1 MKWPKRD
8 GGEGRH
14 RLGDYQPPSEPGGE
28 EAVDAEYSG
37 TFEKLG
43 RITARLPWLM
53 IALWVAAAA
62 FVPMLSP
69 TLNEMVQRAPVSVL
83 PPNAPSTVT
92 AKEITEA
99 FRESGSENV
108 MLVVLTDEKG
118 LQPADEKT
126 YAKLVKALRSDTE
139 NVVMVQDFVTT
150 PPLREVLTSKD
161 NQAWMIPVGLAGDIG
176 SPQSFSAFTEV
187 SKVAREEV
195 AGSSLTLNLTG
206 PAATVADLTVSGEK
220 DRITIEIAT
229 VVLILT
235 ILLVIYRNP
244 ITMFLPL
251 LTIGVSLLTA
261 QGVVAFMANS
271 AGLSISSQTIVFLTA
286 MMFGAGTDYA
296 VFLIGRYHD
305 YVRKGYESTVAVV
318 KAMASIGKVIAASAA
333 TVAVTFLGMVFTR
346 LPIFATVGIPLAVS
360 IAIAFVAAVTFLPAL
375 LTIAGRRSWIKP
387 RRELSHRFWLR
398 SGIRIVRHPKSNLA
412 MSLALLIAL
421 ASCTAF
427 VKYNYDD
434 RKALPPDADS
444 SIGYAALDKHF
455 PLNQTIPQYLFIES
469 PNDLRTPEALAALE
483 QMAQRVSQLPGVA
496 IVRGLTRPTGE
507 SLEQAR
513 LSYQAGEV
521 GSRLGDVS
529 SQIQGRTSELDLLDA
544 GADQLATSLAMIRGQ
559 VTQAISTVRGLLG
572 ALSAMET
579 QFGGSTT
586 FDDIENSAKLL
597 EGMHALGAAMGQNL
611 ANIAE
616 VFDAA
621 GPVLNALEG
630 NPVCDR
636 DPACVAARENLR
648 QTLNAV
654 SDGTFEKILG
664 LGEQLQETQPDQSLQ
679 ATADALRNALDTANN
694 ALQSAGLGST
704 SEIESQLAVIE
715 QGADQLAQASRQIAD
730 GVGLLVDSTKQ
741 IGSGLRE
748 ASDFLLTM
756 KTDARKEP
764 MAGFYIP
771 PQILAGDE
779 FRKAAAAFIAPDGRA
794 VRYLVQNEI
803 NPFSTEAMD
812 LVNKITQTAK
822 EAMPNTPLAG
832 STASMAG
839 FPVMLRDIRD
849 YYNHDIRL
857 IIGLTVLV
865 VLLILIIL
873 LRAIVAPLYLIASV
887 IISYLS
893 ALGIGVLM
901 FQFVLGQ
908 ELHWSIPGL
917 TFIILVA
924 VGADYNLLLI
934 SRIKDESPHGLR
946 LGVIRTV
953 GSTGGVITAAGL
965 IFAAS
970 MFGLLFA
977 SISTLVQAGFVVGV
991 GILLDTFIVRTVTVP
1006 AITTLVGDANWWPSR
1021 LKRDPPVRRPP
1032 KPAAEL
1038 VPVGA
1043 PAEDET
1049 PDTEPDMDDK
1059 SPT

>member
-1 MKWPKRD
+1 MPNSD
-8 GGEGRH
+8 T
-14 RLGDYQPPSEPGGE
+14 DFDP
-28 EAVDAEYSG
+28 EYSG
-37 TFEKLG
+37 FFERLG
-43 RITARLPWLM
+43 KITARWPWLI
-53 IALWVAAAA
+53 IAFWLAAAA
-62 FVPMLSP
+62 FIPMLSP
-69 TLNEMVQRAPVSVL
+69 SLNEMVQRQPVSVL
-83 PPNAPSTVT
+83 PANAPSTVT
-92 AKEITEA
+92 AREITEA
-99 FRESGSENV
+99 FKESGSENV
-108 MLVVLTDEKG
+108 MLVLLTDERG
-118 LQPADEKT
+118 LQPADEET
-126 YAKLVKALRSDTE
+126 YRKIATALRADTQ

-161 NQAWMIPVGLAGDIG
+161 NKAWMIPVGLAGDIG
-176 SPQSFSAFTEV
+176 SPQSFASFTKVSEIVKSNVEGSA
-187 SKVAREEV
+187 
-195 AGSSLTLNLTG
+195 LTLNLTG

-220 DRITIEIAT
+220 DRVTIEIAT
-229 VVLILT
+229 VGLILL

-244 ITMFLPL
+244 ITMLLPL
-251 LTIGVSLLTA
+251 LTIGVSLQAA
-261 QGVVAFMANS
+261 QGVVAALANS
-271 AGLSISSQTIVFLTA
+271 GGLSISSQTIVFLTA

-305 YVRKGYESTVAVV
+305 YVRMGNDSTAAVV
-318 KAMASIGKVIAASAA
+318 KSMASIGKVIAASAA

-346 LPIFATVGIPLAVS
+346 LPIFATVGVPLAIA

-375 LTIAGRRSWIKP
+375 LTLAGRRSWIKP
-387 RRELSHRFWLR
+387 RRELTTRFWRR
-398 SGIRIVRHPKSNLA
+398 SGIRIVRRPATNLA
-412 MSLALLIAL
+412 VSLAILIAL
-421 ASCTAF
+421 ASCTAL
-427 VKYNYDD
+427 VRYNYDD
-434 RKALPPDADS
+434 RRALPQDADS
-444 SIGYAALDKHF
+444 SIGYAALDRHF

-496 IVRGLTRPTGE
+496 MVRGLTRPTGE

-529 SQIQGRTSELDLLDA
+529 TQIQERTGELDLLDS
-544 GADQLATSLAMIRGQ
+544 GANQLATSLGMIRGQ
-559 VTQAISTVRGLLG
+559 VGQAIVTVRGLLG
-572 ALSAMET
+572 ALDAMQS
-579 QFGGSTT
+579 QFGGDKT
-586 FDDIENSAKLL
+586 FNDIDNSAKLL
-597 EGMHALGAAMGQNL
+597 DGMHALGAAIGQNL
-611 ANIAE
+611 ENIGG
-616 VFDAA
+616 VFNAA
-621 GPVLNALEG
+621 GPVVKALDG
-630 NPVCDR
+630 NPVCDA
-636 DPACVAARENLR
+636 DQACVAARDNLHQMLEAR
-648 QTLNAV
+648 D
-654 SDGTFEKILG
+654 DGTFDKIIELG
-664 LGEQLQETQPDQSLQ
+664 QQLQ
-679 ATADALRNALDTANN
+679 ATESTQTLESTANTLRNALNSATS

-704 SEIESQLAVIE
+704 GAVESQLSVLQ
-715 QGADQLAQASRQIAD
+715 QGADQLAIASRQIAD

-748 ASDFLLTM
+748 ASAFLLTM
-756 KTDARKEP
+756 KADAPKEP

-812 LVNKITQTAK
+812 LVNKVIQTAS
-822 EAMPNTPLAG
+822 EATPNTALAG
-832 STASMAG
+832 STVSMAG

-857 IIGLTVLV
+857 IIIVTILV
-865 VLLILIIL
+865 VLLILIVL

-893 ALGIGVLM
+893 ALGIGVVM

-934 SRIKDESPHGLR
+934 SRIRDESPHGIR
-946 LGVIRTV
+946 LGIIRTV

-977 SISTLVQAGFVVGV
+977 SISTLVQAGFVVGT

-1006 AITTLVGDANWWPSR
+1006 AIATLIGDANWWPSR
-1021 LKRDPPVRRPP
+1021 P
-1032 KPAAEL
+1032 KPPPPRPHRHAKPLA
-1038 VPVGA
+1038 PVGA
-1043 PAEDET
+1043 GEPESTED
-1049 PDTEPDMDDK
+1049 
-1059 SPT
+1059 

>member
-1 MKWPKRD
+1 MPNSD
-8 GGEGRH
+8 T
-14 RLGDYQPPSEPGGE
+14 DFDP
-28 EAVDAEYSG
+28 EYSG
-37 TFEKLG
+37 FFERLG
-43 RITARLPWLM
+43 KITARWPWLI
-53 IALWVAAAA
+53 IAFWLAAAA
-62 FVPMLSP
+62 FIPMLSP
-69 TLNEMVQRAPVSVL
+69 SLNEMVQRQPVSVL
-83 PPNAPSTVT
+83 PANAPSTVT
-92 AKEITEA
+92 AREITEA
-99 FRESGSENV
+99 FKESGSENV
-108 MLVVLTDEKG
+108 MLVLLTDERG
-118 LQPADEKT
+118 LQPADEET
-126 YAKLVKALRSDTE
+126 YRKIATALRADTQ

-161 NQAWMIPVGLAGDIG
+161 NKAWMIPVGLAGDIG
-176 SPQSFSAFTEV
+176 SPQSFASFTKVSEIVKSNVEGSA
-187 SKVAREEV
+187 
-195 AGSSLTLNLTG
+195 LTLNLTG

-220 DRITIEIAT
+220 DRVTIEIAT
-229 VVLILT
+229 VGLILL

-244 ITMFLPL
+244 ITMLLPL
-251 LTIGVSLLTA
+251 LTIGVSLQAA
-261 QGVVAFMANS
+261 QGVVAALANS
-271 AGLSISSQTIVFLTA
+271 GGLSISSQTIVFLTA

-305 YVRKGYESTVAVV
+305 YVRMGNDSTAAVV
-318 KAMASIGKVIAASAA
+318 KSMASIGKVIAASAA

-346 LPIFATVGIPLAVS
+346 LPIFATVGVPLAIA

-375 LTIAGRRSWIKP
+375 LTLAGRRSWIKP
-387 RRELSHRFWLR
+387 RRELTTRFWRR
-398 SGIRIVRHPKSNLA
+398 SGIRIVRRPATNLA
-412 MSLALLIAL
+412 VSLAILIAL
-421 ASCTAF
+421 ASCTAL
-427 VKYNYDD
+427 VRYNYDD
-434 RKALPPDADS
+434 RRALPQDADS
-444 SIGYAALDKHF
+444 SIGYAALDRHF

-496 IVRGLTRPTGE
+496 MVRGLTRPTGE

-529 SQIQGRTSELDLLDA
+529 TQIQERTGELDLLDS
-544 GADQLATSLAMIRGQ
+544 GANQLATSLGMIRGQ
-559 VTQAISTVRGLLG
+559 VGQAIVTVRGLLG
-572 ALSAMET
+572 ALDAMQS
-579 QFGGSTT
+579 QFGGDKT
-586 FDDIENSAKLL
+586 FNDIDNSAKLL
-597 EGMHALGAAMGQNL
+597 DGMHALGAAIGQNL
-611 ANIAE
+611 ENIGG
-616 VFDAA
+616 VFNAA
-621 GPVLNALEG
+621 GPVVKALDG
-630 NPVCDR
+630 NPVCDA
-636 DPACVAARENLR
+636 DQACVAARDNLHQMLEAR
-648 QTLNAV
+648 D
-654 SDGTFEKILG
+654 DGTFDKIIELG
-664 LGEQLQETQPDQSLQ
+664 QQLQ
-679 ATADALRNALDTANN
+679 ATESTQTLESTANTLRNALNSATS

-704 SEIESQLAVIE
+704 GAVESQLSVLQ
-715 QGADQLAQASRQIAD
+715 QGADQLAIASRQIAD

-748 ASDFLLTM
+748 ASAFLLTM
-756 KTDARKEP
+756 KADAPKEP

-812 LVNKITQTAK
+812 LVNKVIQTAS
-822 EAMPNTPLAG
+822 EATPNTALAG
-832 STASMAG
+832 STVSMAG

-857 IIGLTVLV
+857 IIIVTILV
-865 VLLILIIL
+865 VLLILIVL

-893 ALGIGVLM
+893 ALGIGVVM

-934 SRIKDESPHGLR
+934 SRIRDESPHGIR
-946 LGVIRTV
+946 LGIIRTV

-977 SISTLVQAGFVVGV
+977 SISTLVQAGFVVGT

-1006 AITTLVGDANWWPSR
+1006 AIATLIGDANWWPSR
-1021 LKRDPPVRRPP
+1021 P
-1032 KPAAEL
+1032 KPPPPRPHRHDKPLA
-1038 VPVGA
+1038 PVGA
-1043 PAEDET
+1043 GEPESTED
-1049 PDTEPDMDDK
+1049 
-1059 SPT
+1059 

>member
-1 MKWPKRD
+1 MRWPKRD
-8 GGEGRH
+8 SGEGRH
-14 RLGDYQPPSEPGGE
+14 RLGDYQPPVEPPGDEGH
-28 EAVDAEYSG
+28 DAEYSG

-43 RITARLPWLM
+43 RFTARWPWLV

-62 FVPMLSP
+62 LIPMLSP
-69 TLNEMVQRAPVSVL
+69 TLNEMVQRQPVSVL
-83 PPNAPSTVT
+83 PANAPSTVT
-92 AKEITEA
+92 AREITEA

-108 MLVVLTDEKG
+108 LLVLLTNDNGFQKSDES
-118 LQPADEKT
+118 T
-126 YAKLVKALRSDTE
+126 YANLVKALRSDSK

-176 SPQSFSAFTEV
+176 SMQSFSAFTQV
-187 SKVAREEV
+187 SKVVKEEV
-195 AGSSLTLNLTG
+195 AGSTLNVYLTG

-229 VVLILT
+229 VGLILT

-244 ITMFLPL
+244 VTMLLPL

-261 QGVVAFMANS
+261 QGAVAFLANY
-271 AGLSISSQTIVFLTA
+271 AGVSISSQTIVFLTA
-286 MMFGAGTDYA
+286 MLFGAGTDYA

-305 YVRKGYESTVAVV
+305 YVRMANDSTAAVV

-346 LPIFATVGIPLAVS
+346 LPIFATVGIPLAVA
-360 IAIAFVAAVTFLPAL
+360 IAISFLAAVTFLPAL
-375 LTIAGRRSWIKP
+375 LTLAGRRSWIKP
-387 RRELSHRFWLR
+387 RRELTTRLWRR
-398 SGIRIVRHPKSNLA
+398 SGIRIVRRPKTNLA

-421 ASCTAF
+421 ASCMTL
-427 VKYNYDD
+427 VRYNYDD
-434 RKALPPDADS
+434 RQALPPDAES
-444 SIGYAALDKHF
+444 SIGYAALDSHF

-483 QMAQRVSQLPGVA
+483 QMAQRVSQLQGVA

-521 GSRLGDVS
+521 GSRLGEVS
-529 SQIQGRTSELDLLDA
+529 GQIQGRTSELDLLDS
-544 GADQLATSLAMIRGQ
+544 GADQLASSLGMIRGQ
-559 VTQAISTVRGLLG
+559 VTQAVATVRGLVG
-572 ALSAMET
+572 ALSGLQS
-579 QFGGSTT
+579 QFGGTAT
-586 FDDIENSAKLL
+586 FDNIDNAAKLL
-597 EGMHALGAAMGQNL
+597 DGMHALGAAIGQNL
-611 ANIAE
+611 ANVAGT
-616 VFDAA
+616 FDAA
-621 GPVLNALEG
+621 GPVVRALDG
-630 NPVCDR
+630 NPVCDA
-636 DPACVAARENLR
+636 DPACVAARDNLR
-648 QTLNAV
+648 GLLNARD
-654 SDGTFEKILG
+654 DGTFDKILE
-664 LGEQLQETQPDQSLQ
+664 LGQQLQSTQPTASLE
-679 ATADALRNALDTANN
+679 ATANALRNTLQSVEN
-694 ALQSAGLGST
+694 ALQAAGLGDANA
-704 SEIESQLAVIE
+704 IEGQLAVIE

-812 LVNKITQTAK
+812 LVNKVIQTAT
-822 EAMPNTPLAG
+822 EATPNTPLAG
-832 STASMAG
+832 SQVSMAG

-857 IIGLTVLV
+857 IIAVTILV
-865 VLLILIIL
+865 VLLILILL

-893 ALGIGVLM
+893 ALGIGVVM
-901 FQFVLGQ
+901 FQFILGQ

-934 SRIKDESPHGLR
+934 SRIRDESPHGIR

-991 GILLDTFIVRTVTVP
+991 GILLDTFVVRTVTVP
-1006 AITTLVGDANWWPSR
+1006 AIATLVGNANWWPSR
-1021 LKRDPPVRRPP
+1021 P
-1032 KPAAEL
+1032 KPAPPAPRQRHYAAQL
-1038 VPVGA
+1038 ATVGA
-1043 PAEDET
+1043 PAGAESAE
-1049 PDTEPDMDDK
+1049 EQSDDHLAAD
-1059 SPT
+1059 P

>member
-1 MKWPKRD
+1 MRWPKNVD
-8 GGEGRH
+8 GAGRH
-14 RLGDYQPPSEPGGE
+14 RRDDRLPNSDTDFDP
-28 EAVDAEYSG
+28 EYSG
-37 TFEKLG
+37 FFERLG
-43 RITARLPWLM
+43 KITARWPWLI
-53 IALWVAAAA
+53 IAFWLAAAA
-62 FVPMLSP
+62 FIPMLSP
-69 TLNEMVQRAPVSVL
+69 SLNEMVQRQPVSVL
-83 PPNAPSTVT
+83 PANAPSTVT
-92 AKEITEA
+92 AREITEA
-99 FRESGSENV
+99 FKESGSENV
-108 MLVVLTDEKG
+108 MLVLLTDERG
-118 LQPADEKT
+118 LQPADEET
-126 YAKLVKALRSDTE
+126 YRKIATALRADTQ

-161 NQAWMIPVGLAGDIG
+161 NKAWMIPVGLAGDIG
-176 SPQSFSAFTEV
+176 SPQSFASFTKVSEIVKSNVEGSA
-187 SKVAREEV
+187 
-195 AGSSLTLNLTG
+195 LTLNLTG

-220 DRITIEIAT
+220 DRVTIEIAT
-229 VVLILT
+229 VGLILL

-244 ITMFLPL
+244 ITMLLPL
-251 LTIGVSLLTA
+251 LTIGVSLQAA
-261 QGVVAFMANS
+261 QGVVAALANS
-271 AGLSISSQTIVFLTA
+271 GGLSISSQTIVFLTA

-305 YVRKGYESTVAVV
+305 YVRMGNDSTAAVV
-318 KAMASIGKVIAASAA
+318 KSMASIGKVIAASAA

-346 LPIFATVGIPLAVS
+346 LPIFATVGVPLAIA

-375 LTIAGRRSWIKP
+375 LTLAGRRSWIKP
-387 RRELSHRFWLR
+387 RRELTTRFWRR
-398 SGIRIVRHPKSNLA
+398 SGIRIVRRPATNLA
-412 MSLALLIAL
+412 VSLAILIAL
-421 ASCTAF
+421 ASCTAL
-427 VKYNYDD
+427 VRYNYDD
-434 RKALPPDADS
+434 RRALPQDADS
-444 SIGYAALDKHF
+444 SIGYAALDRHF

-496 IVRGLTRPTGE
+496 MVRGLTRPTGE

-529 SQIQGRTSELDLLDA
+529 TQIQERTGELDLLDS
-544 GADQLATSLAMIRGQ
+544 GANQLATSLGMIRGQ
-559 VTQAISTVRGLLG
+559 VGQAIVTVRGLLG
-572 ALSAMET
+572 ALDAMQS
-579 QFGGSTT
+579 QFGGDKT
-586 FDDIENSAKLL
+586 FNDIDNSAKLL
-597 EGMHALGAAMGQNL
+597 DGMHALGAAIGQNL
-611 ANIAE
+611 ENIGG
-616 VFDAA
+616 VFNAA
-621 GPVLNALEG
+621 GPVVKALDG
-630 NPVCDR
+630 NPVCDA
-636 DPACVAARENLR
+636 DQACVAARDNLHQMLEAR
-648 QTLNAV
+648 D
-654 SDGTFEKILG
+654 DGTFDKIIELG
-664 LGEQLQETQPDQSLQ
+664 QQLQ
-679 ATADALRNALDTANN
+679 ATESTQTLESTANTLRNALNSATS

-704 SEIESQLAVIE
+704 GAVESQLSVLQ
-715 QGADQLAQASRQIAD
+715 QGADQLAIASRQIAD

-748 ASDFLLTM
+748 ASAFLLTM
-756 KTDARKEP
+756 KADAPKEP

-812 LVNKITQTAK
+812 LVNKVIQTAS
-822 EAMPNTPLAG
+822 EATPNTALAG
-832 STASMAG
+832 STVSMAG

-857 IIGLTVLV
+857 IIIVTILV
-865 VLLILIIL
+865 VLLILIVL

-893 ALGIGVLM
+893 ALGIGVVM

-934 SRIKDESPHGLR
+934 SRIRDESPHGIR
-946 LGVIRTV
+946 LGIIRTV

-977 SISTLVQAGFVVGV
+977 SISTLVQAGFVVGT

-1006 AITTLVGDANWWPSR
+1006 AIATLIGDANWWPSR
-1021 LKRDPPVRRPP
+1021 P
-1032 KPAAEL
+1032 KPPPPRPHRHAKPLA
-1038 VPVGA
+1038 PVGA
-1043 PAEDET
+1043 GEPESTED
-1049 PDTEPDMDDK
+1049 
-1059 SPT
+1059 